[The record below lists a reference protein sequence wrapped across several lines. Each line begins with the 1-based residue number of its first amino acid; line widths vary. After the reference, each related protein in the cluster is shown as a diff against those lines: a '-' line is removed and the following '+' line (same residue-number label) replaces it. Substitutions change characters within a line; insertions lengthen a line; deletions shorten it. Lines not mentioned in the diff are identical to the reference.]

1 MGDVRPG
8 RPAPLADGPSRRP
21 LRLRVAVPVAAAAA
35 RVSRLA
41 GAGRGSVIGGRV
53 LLASHPDA
61 IGHLAAGHEV
71 SLVSGTNGKTT
82 TTRLLATLLA
92 GAEPTVCSEVGANLP
107 SGIASTLAR
116 AAPGARAA
124 LEVDERHLPAMLAA
138 TCARTVTLLNLSRD
152 QLDRMNEVRMTA
164 ERWRAALEGA
174 DVRVVANADDPLVA
188 WAAAPARV
196 TWVAAGSAWRED
208 AVSCPA
214 CGDRLVFDGPVW
226 ACSGCGLARPAP
238 SYTLHGGRLL
248 GPGGLDLALAV
259 DLPGR
264 HTRANAAMAVATVAA
279 LGLDA
284 AALASRL
291 GLVSDV
297 DGRYRRLW
305 GPGTEGRLY
314 LAKNPAGW
322 AELLGVTEGVAR
334 PLVFALN
341 ANGPDGRDPSW
352 IWDVP
357 FERLA
362 GRRVIATGERSA
374 DLAVRLRYAG
384 VAHRREP
391 SLAAALAEA
400 RATDA
405 DVVGTYT
412 AFNQVKGLLGER
424 GSG

>member
-1 MGDVRPG
+1 MGDAGQDRPV
-8 RPAPLADGPSRRP
+8 PPSDGPSPWP
-21 LRLRVAVPVAAAAA
+21 LRLRAAVPVAAAVA

-61 IGHLAAGHEV
+61 IGHLAVGHAV

-82 TTRLLATLLA
+82 TTRLLAILLA
-92 GAEPTVCSEVGANLP
+92 GVEPTVCSEVGANLP
-107 SGIASTLAR
+107 SGIATTLAR

-124 LEVDERHLPAMLAA
+124 LEVDERHLPAVLAA
-138 TCARTVTLLNLSRD
+138 TRARTVTLLNLSRD

-174 DVRVVANADDPLVA
+174 DAQVVANADDPLVA
-188 WAAAPARV
+188 WSAASARV

-238 SYTLHGGRLL
+238 TYTLDGDRLL
-248 GPGGLDLALAV
+248 GPGGLELALAV

-264 HTRANAAMAVATVAA
+264 HTRANAAMALATVAA

-284 AALASRL
+284 TALAPRL

-322 AELLGVTEGVAR
+322 AELLGVTAGVAR

-357 FERLA
+357 FERLV

-384 VAHRREP
+384 VEHRREP

-400 RATDA
+400 RSTDA